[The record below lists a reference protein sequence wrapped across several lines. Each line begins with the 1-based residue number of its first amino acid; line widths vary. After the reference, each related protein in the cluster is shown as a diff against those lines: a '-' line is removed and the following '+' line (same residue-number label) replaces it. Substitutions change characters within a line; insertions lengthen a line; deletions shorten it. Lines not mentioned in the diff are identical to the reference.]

1 MNGDRK
7 AGSRKI
13 MGRGEPRREVGAQ
26 GYAGTAAWLDQ
37 TAVNIDLSPA
47 GQGAAVESLTQA
59 KARRLFGDWL
69 RRVSQYAELRVVAD
83 EQEGILWCYMDPK
96 GRPSVTPGL
105 ARESRDLQRSV
116 KVLFDDLETSGVRP
130 FRYMV
135 WGSKTPGVFNL
146 GGDLRLFARL
156 VRAQD
161 RQALRNYA
169 VACIDVVYANAISL
183 ELPLI
188 TVSLVE
194 GDALGGGFEAAIS
207 SDLVIAERDARFG
220 LPEILFNLFPGMGAY
235 SLIARRLN
243 GIQAE
248 RMILSGRIYTAE
260 ELYEIGL
267 VDILVERGQA
277 RQVVHD
283 LATPDGRRHA
293 AQCAIYQV
301 GRRVNPLS
309 YKELH
314 DIALLW
320 VDTVLGLS
328 EADLRKMERL
338 AAAQDRRRAAQDRDR

>member
-1 MNGDRK
+1 MTGRSE
-7 AGSRKI
+7 SRRASGTQ
-13 MGRGEPRREVGAQ
+13 GR
-26 GYAGTAAWLDQ
+26 AGTTPWADQ
-37 TAVNIDLSPA
+37 TVVDFGLSSA
-47 GQGAAVESLTQA
+47 DQNAAVESLAQA
-59 KARRLFGDWL
+59 KARRLYGEWL
-69 RRVSQYAELRVVAD
+69 GRVSQYAELRVVTD
-83 EQEGILWCYMDPK
+83 EPEGVLWCYMDPK

-116 KVLFDDLETSGVRP
+116 KALFDDLETSGVQP

-156 VRAQD
+156 VRTQD

-169 VACIDVVYANAISL
+169 IACIDVVYANAVSL
-183 ELPLI
+183 DLPLI

-207 SDLVIAERDARFG
+207 SDLIIAERTARFG

-235 SLIARRLN
+235 SLIARRVN

-248 RMILSGRIYTAE
+248 RMITSGRIYTAE
-260 ELYEIGL
+260 ELYDIGL
-267 VDILVERGQA
+267 VDILVDPGQA
-277 RQVVHD
+277 RQAILD
-283 LATPDGRRHA
+283 LATPDSRRHA

-301 GRRVNPLS
+301 GRRVNPLT

-314 DIALLW
+314 DIAVLW
-320 VDTVLGLS
+320 VDTVLGLD
-328 EADLRKMERL
+328 ETDLRKMERL
-338 AAAQDRRRAAQDRDR
+338 AAAQDRRRGAPTGNG

>member
-1 MNGDRK
+1 MT
-7 AGSRKI
+7 
-13 MGRGEPRREVGAQ
+13 GRSEPRRESDASGR
-26 GYAGTAAWLDQ
+26 TEAASWADQ
-37 TAVNIDLSPA
+37 TVVDFGLLSSEHDT
-47 GQGAAVESLTQA
+47 AVESLAQA
-59 KARRLFGDWL
+59 KARRLYGEWL
-69 RRVSQYAELRVVAD
+69 GRVSQYAELRVATD
-83 EQEGILWCYMDPK
+83 DREGILWCEMEPK

-116 KVLFDDLETSGVRP
+116 KALFDDLETTGVRP

-146 GGDLRLFARL
+146 GGDLRMFARL

-169 VACIDVVYANAISL
+169 IACIDVVHANAISL

-188 TVSLVE
+188 TVSVVE

-207 SDLVIAERDARFG
+207 SDFIIAERPARFG

-235 SLIARRLN
+235 SLIARRVS

-248 RMILSGRIYTAE
+248 RMITSGRIYSAE

-267 VDILVERGQA
+267 VDLLVEPGQA
-277 RQVVHD
+277 RQAVYD
-283 LATPDGRRHA
+283 LATRDGRRHA

-320 VDTVLGLS
+320 VDTVLGLGD
-328 EADLRKMERL
+328 ADLRKMERL
-338 AAAQDRRRAAQDRDR
+338 AAAQDRRRGAPGGKG

>member
-1 MNGDRK
+1 MT
-7 AGSRKI
+7 
-13 MGRGEPRREVGAQ
+13 GRSEPRRESDTQ
-26 GYAGTAAWLDQ
+26 NRTETAPWADQ
-37 TAVNIDLSPA
+37 TVVDFGLSRSN
-47 GQGAAVESLTQA
+47 QNAAVESLTQA
-59 KARRLFGDWL
+59 KARRLYGDWL
-69 RRVSQYAELRVVAD
+69 GRVSQYTELRVVAD
-83 EQEGILWCYMDPK
+83 EPEGILWCYMDPK

-105 ARESRDLQRSV
+105 ARESRDLQRAV
-116 KVLFDDLETSGVRP
+116 KTLFDDLETTGVRP

-135 WGSKTPGVFNL
+135 WGSKTSGVFNL

-161 RQALRNYA
+161 RQALLNYA

-207 SDLVIAERDARFG
+207 SDLVIAERSARFG

-235 SLIARRLN
+235 SLIARRIN

-248 RMILSGRIYTAE
+248 RIIMSGQIFTAE

-267 VDILVERGQA
+267 VDLLVEPGQA
-277 RQVVHD
+277 RQAVHD

-320 VDTVLGLS
+320 VDTVLGLG

-338 AAAQDRRRAAQDRDR
+338 AAAQDRRRAARHRDS

>member
-1 MNGDRK
+1 
-7 AGSRKI
+7 
-13 MGRGEPRREVGAQ
+13 MGRSEPRRGLDAKGRAE
-26 GYAGTAAWLDQ
+26 AASWADQ
-37 TAVNIDLSPA
+37 TVVNLGLTSS

-59 KARRLFGDWL
+59 KARRLYGQWL
-69 RRVSQYAELRVVAD
+69 RRVSQYAELRIVAD
-83 EQEGILWCYMDPK
+83 EPEGILWCYMDPK

-116 KVLFDDLETSGVRP
+116 KVLFDDLETSDVRP

-169 VACIDVVYANAISL
+169 IACIDVIYANATSL

-207 SDLVIAERDARFG
+207 SDLVIAERNARFG

-235 SLIARRLN
+235 SLIARRIN
-243 GIQAE
+243 GIEAE

-260 ELYEIGL
+260 ELYNIGL
-267 VDILVERGQA
+267 VDLLVEPGQA
-277 RQVVHD
+277 RQAVYD
-283 LATPDGRRHA
+283 LVTPDGRRHA

-309 YKELH
+309 YKELY

-320 VDTVLGLS
+320 VDTVLGLG

-338 AAAQDRRRAAQDRDR
+338 AAAQDRRRRAPNRDS